1 MKSGKNSHKGK
12 SPKDTDND
20 EVLGRSTGHSTKKH
34 GGHKKL
40 GKRRGPSDQMVDSIP
55 PNPQDTSEGKKSKQF
70 SLLGYLRDSQQEL
83 VSPMHNHTKNNSKGG
98 FSVEMAPYEEEMGTF
113 ETREE
118 RTSRSRSGSN
128 MSSTGAG
135 LHKREPEQGRC
146 ESCLYQIV
154 GERGSKFLIR
164 NRFVFYR
171 LCICVCYFI
180 VGVVYYSQ
188 NEGWNTIDCVY
199 FITVST
205 TTVGYGDFAPSTDPA
220 RLFTTFYVIFGILV
234 VLNSANKVI
243 QYFVVK
249 KTQKYILRCIDAI
262 VRLYYRKCVTELGED
277 GGQRSGQE
285 VGGTSLNTSSW
296 FKLSFSAMLLGGM
309 ITGGTI
315 FFMANEGFSFIS
327 ALYWTVCT
335 MLTIGYGDLALQNE
349 STRVFL
355 TWFIWVCVI
364 VYVIAITNVA
374 HTFEELKAE
383 ALRYEILKQ
392 HAVDIVDIL
401 DDQRKKSE
409 NEEEPMAMEVADMTD
424 FVKVGFLG
432 QESERKKGIAQMRQS
447 LAMEGALIGGSR
459 RKPHS
464 DAIDDGYEDEDSDND
479 DRSGK
484 GRKGGKGKTKARK
497 IARLD
502 VTHSK
507 KVRKNALGFVMD
519 NHDGDDEND
528 DLMDDDELDRISS
541 VAGRYPSRNSKFG
554 GVNPLLLPPDNQDP
568 DPDPVPT
575 SSLTSLGSSS
585 GSGTNTMV
593 PEAFMQIKFDELDI
607 PVVISD
613 QDVKNIMR
621 VAKRDR
627 FVIDM
632 LIKTGKLDPQKD
644 VNVLETHFDKVE
656 NIRTLAARGDISRDV
671 IADEMGVESKGGTLM
686 GVAKNLI
693 DQDRAVRKH
702 NKSMVKASTARTAEG
717 FVSGDSLSS
726 RGTTSST
733 DQSVLLDNLRRGT
746 ALPMANKG
754 KVHDELRKSIT
765 KISANSSEQGGGFN
779 NSAGMGRLSEGGES
793 EPDSPP
799 SN

>member
-1 MKSGKNSHKGK
+1 MVIGGSK
-12 SPKDTDND
+12 KDSSDNNLNID
-20 EVLGRSTGHSTKKH
+20 TGHSKKKH
-34 GGHKKL
+34 GGHKKS
-40 GKRRGPSDQMVDSIP
+40 GKHSQISDPNFIDSIP
-55 PNPQDTSEGKKSKQF
+55 PNPQESKGGKKSKQF
-70 SLLGYLRDSQQEL
+70 TLLGYLRESQQEL
-83 VSPMHNHTKNNSKGG
+83 VSPIHRINDTREKS
-98 FSVEMAPYEEEMGTF
+98 STEMAPYDEEKGVF
-113 ETREE
+113 EVH
-118 RTSRSRSGSN
+118 TSEDRDRMSRGGPSASLLKHEHELEG
-128 MSSTGAG
+128 
-135 LHKREPEQGRC
+135 C
-146 ESCLYQIV
+146 EKCLYQMF
-154 GERGSKFLIR
+154 GERSAKFLVR

-171 LCICVCYFI
+171 LCICICYFI
-180 VGVVYYSQ
+180 IGVVFYSQ

-249 KTQKYILRCIDAI
+249 KTQKYILRCIDAM
-262 VRLYYRKCVTELGED
+262 VRFYYRKCVTKPMGD
-277 GGQRSGQE
+277 GGQSHGQE

-296 FKLSFSAMLLGGM
+296 FKLTFSAMLLGGM

-335 MLTIGYGDLALQNE
+335 MLTIGYGDLSLKNE

-409 NEEEPMAMEVADMTD
+409 NEEEPMAMDVADMAD
-424 FVKVGFLG
+424 FMKVGILG
-432 QESERKKGIAQMRQS
+432 QESKKKKEIVQMRQS
-447 LAMEGALIGGSR
+447 LALEGALLGGSR
-459 RKPHS
+459 RKP
-464 DAIDDGYEDEDSDND
+464 YEDRLDEDYDDEDSDND
-479 DRSGK
+479 VRGNGK
-484 GRKGGKGKTKARK
+484 RGKRKDENKTFAK
-497 IARLD
+497 LD
-502 VTHSK
+502 NTRGK
-507 KVRKNALGFVMD
+507 KVKKNALGFLVKD
-519 NHDGDDEND
+519 DGGSGD

-554 GVNPLLLPPDNQDP
+554 DINPLLLQDEF
-568 DPDPVPT
+568 DPEPVPT
-575 SSLTSLGSSS
+575 SSLTSS
-585 GSGTNTMV
+585 GPSESDSASVV
-593 PEAFMQIKFDELDI
+593 PEAFMQIKFDELDV

-632 LIKTGKLDPQKD
+632 LIKTGKLDPKKD
-644 VNVLETHFDKVE
+644 VKVLETHFDKVE
-656 NIRTLAARGDISRDV
+656 NIRTLAARGNISRDV
-671 IADEMGVESKGGTLM
+671 IADEMGVDSKGGTLM

-702 NKSMVKASTARTAEG
+702 NKSLVKANTMRGTGVEVV
-717 FVSGDSLSS
+717 VSGDSLST
-726 RGTTSST
+726 RGTAGST
-733 DQSVLLDNLRRGT
+733 DQSILLDNLRRGT

-754 KVHDELRKSIT
+754 KVHNELRKSI
-765 KISANSSEQGGGFN
+765 KKLSASSIGRGGLPGT
-779 NSAGMGRLSEGGES
+779 GMGRLSEGGES
-793 EPDSPP
+793 EPDSLT